1 MKLTVLSFL
10 LSFMSACLFAQTI
23 QNDVIGTTG
32 GSAESGTISIEYS
45 VGETVIETA
54 ESTEITLTQG
64 FLQPMLSVTSI
75 DDENILSGISV
86 YPNPVGDELIIEIS
100 GDFIHPLQS
109 MLFDING
116 KLLYESQ
123 LSSGTHT
130 LNMQKYVQGTYFLK
144 IVDVSAGKSMNSE
157 IIKVR

>member
-1 MKLTVLSFL
+1 MKYTVLLIFS
-10 LSFMSACLFAQTI
+10 CLVSVGVFAQTL
-23 QNDVIGTTG
+23 QNDVVASGG

-45 VGETVIETA
+45 IGETVIETT
-54 ESTEITLTQG
+54 ESTGIILTQG

-75 DDENILSGISV
+75 DEENMLSGISV

-116 KLLYESQ
+116 KLLFETQ
-123 LSSGTHT
+123 LSYGTHA